1 MANSFYSYS
10 AYILPSSNATIIALK
25 EYLEEFYQ
33 NSDTEDQPEI
43 NLSDN
48 QITLIFNDE
57 YRFYIYLSE
66 EKHVNE
72 EAVEIAENL
81 ETDWNEEPFD
91 KEKLKTAQKR
101 FELWGDEDFDMD
113 YFNDSLFI
121 LDQIEKF
128 SDIIIFQ
135 NS

>member
-1 MANSFYSYS
+1 MANTFYSYS
-10 AYILPSSNATIIALK
+10 AYILPSSNATILALK

-33 NSDTEDQPEI
+33 KSDHEDQPDI
-43 NLSDN
+43 DLRDN

-72 EAVEIAENL
+72 EALEIAEDL

-91 KEKLKTAQKR
+91 KQKLKTAQKR

-128 SDIIIFQ
+128 SGIIIFQ

>member
-10 AYILPSSNATIIALK
+10 AYILPSSNATITVLK
-25 EYLEEFYQ
+25 EHLEEFYQ
-33 NSDTEDQPEI
+33 NSDAGNQPEI
-43 NLSDN
+43 ILSNN
-48 QITLIFNDE
+48 QITIIFNDE

-66 EKHVNE
+66 EKHVKD
-72 EAVEIAENL
+72 EALEITENL
-81 ETDWNEEPFD
+81 EEDWNEQPFD

-101 FELWGDEDFDMD
+101 FEVWGDEDFDMD

-121 LDQIEKF
+121 IDQIEKF

-135 NS
+135 NI

>member
-10 AYILPSSNATIIALK
+10 VYILPSSNATIATLK
-25 EYLEEFYQ
+25 AYLEKFYQ
-33 NSDTEDQPEI
+33 KSDAGDQPEI
-43 NLSDN
+43 VLSDN
-48 QITLIFNDE
+48 QITILFNDE
-57 YRFYIYLSE
+57 YHFYIYLSE

-72 EAVEIAENL
+72 EALEIVEDL
-81 ETDWNEEPFD
+81 EEDWNQEPFD

-101 FELWGDEDFDMD
+101 FEVWGDQDFDMD

-121 LDQIEKF
+121 IDQIEKF
-128 SDIIIFQ
+128 SDIIIFE